1 MTNSAKG
8 AARTAENSRVLEML
22 ARTGFAVLG
31 LLHILIG
38 GIAIGL
44 VGGSGDS
51 ADQSGA
57 LRELS
62 SKPGGIVVIWAVVI
76 GMFAL
81 LLWQIAQ
88 VFLLQETDPK
98 KKWGRRASELGK
110 GIAYGAIGVTAST
123 FALGGSSSSSNSS
136 QGLSATLLA
145 NPGGVVL
152 LVIVGLVVAGI
163 GVAFVVQGVLKKFEK
178 LLVIPGGTR
187 GSVVRWL
194 GIVGYVAKGIALFVV
209 GVLFV
214 VAAVTADPEKASG
227 LDGALKALV
236 DLPFGKVI
244 LVLVGVGLIAYGLF
258 CGARARWAKL

>member
-1 MTNSAKG
+1 MTNSAKS
-8 AARTAENSRVLEML
+8 AARTAENSPVLEGL
-22 ARTGFAVLG
+22 ARVGFAVLG

-38 GIAIGL
+38 AIAIGL
-44 VGGSGDS
+44 VSGSGDS

-62 SKPGGIVVIWAVVI
+62 SKPGGIFVIWAVVI

-81 LLWQIAQ
+81 ALWQVAQ
-88 VFLLQETDPK
+88 VFLVRESDPK
-98 KKWGRRASELGK
+98 KKWGRRVSELGK
-110 GIAYGAIGVTAST
+110 GVAYGAIGATALT
-123 FALGGSSSSSNSS
+123 FALGGSSSSSDSS
-136 QGLSATLLA
+136 QSLSAKLLA

-178 LLVIPGGTR
+178 NLVIPAGTT
-187 GSVVRWL
+187 GTVVRGL
-194 GIVGYVAKGIALFVV
+194 GVVGYIAKGIALFVV

-227 LDGALKALV
+227 LDGALKALI
-236 DLPFGKVI
+236 DLPFGKII
-244 LVLVGVGLIAYGLF
+244 LVVVGIGLIAYGLF